1 MLVNGQELLG
11 EFFQQLVSRR
21 RVNVDEPF
29 LVLSRKWD
37 FVVGPFASLKRKTRV
52 LQDELKKGKPLQT
65 LLNIPRD

>member
-1 MLVNGQELLG
+1 LLVNGQELLG
-11 EFFQQLVSRR
+11 ELFQQLVSRR
-21 RVNVDEPF
+21 WVNVDEPF

-52 LQDELKKGKPLQT
+52 LQDELKKGKQLQT